1 MQDKSEM
8 SSLAKR
14 ALAHLAASTTDQ
26 SEHVLPLPVENYYGE
41 EEFRRQYDAVFLSN
55 PLGLALSVE
64 LPTPGSYVAKKMLG
78 KPLLFTRDKTGAA
91 HVFLNVCRHR
101 GTAVCQEGRGEATKF
116 SCPYHAWTYDNVGRL
131 VGMYGKNTF
140 GMDETDSL
148 GLVELPAAERAGI
161 IWGALTPGI
170 ALKIDDWLGGFQEE
184 LETLELDSWYLYE
197 QRELAGPGWRI
208 TMDGYLEA
216 YHHSIVH
223 RDTLAAHTVGNLL
236 VHDTYGPHQRLT
248 LARPEISAL
257 NDIPEDEW
265 NAIEYLRLIH
275 SIFPNM
281 SASGILG
288 DHCLVSQ
295 ILPGDTPDTTTTIQT
310 ILAAKK
316 PETREEIEKT
326 KAFSEMARYA
336 VEKEDYMI
344 GSSIQN
350 SISSGANDVFL
361 IGRNEPAIQH
371 FQKAVE
377 NVLKPEGR

>member
-1 MQDKSEM
+1 MQDKNEM
-8 SSLAKR
+8 RDLAKR
-14 ALAHLAASTTDQ
+14 ALVHLAASTTDQ
-26 SEHVLPLPVENYYGE
+26 SDEVLRLPIDAYSDPD
-41 EEFRRQYDAVFLSN
+41 EFRRQYDAVFLHN

-64 LPTPGSYVAKKMLG
+64 LPGPGSYVAKKMLG
-78 KPLLFTRDKTGAA
+78 KPLLFTRDKEGAA
-91 HVFLNVCRHR
+91 HLFLNVCRHR
-101 GTAVCQEGRGEATKF
+101 GAAICEEGRGEANRF
-116 SCPYHAWTYDNVGRL
+116 ACPYHSWTYDNTGRL

-148 GLVELPAAERAGI
+148 GLVELPCAERAGI
-161 IWGALTPGI
+161 VWGALTPGI
-170 ALKIDDWLGGFQEE
+170 DLNIDEWLGDFCEE
-184 LETLELDSWYLYE
+184 LGTLELDSWYLYE
-197 QRELAGPGWRI
+197 QRELPGPGWRV

-216 YHHSIVH
+216 YHHSTVH

-248 LARPEISAL
+248 LARPQIAEL
-257 NDIPEDEW
+257 NDVPEENW

-295 ILPGDTPDTTTTIQT
+295 ILPGDTPDTTVTIQT

-316 PETREEIEKT
+316 PETAEEKEKT

-336 VEKEDYMI
+336 VEKEDYSI
-344 GSSIQN
+344 GNSIQEC
-350 SISSGANDVFL
+350 ISSGANDVFL

-371 FQKAVE
+371 YQKAVE
-377 NVLKPEGR
+377 KYSQVG

>member
-1 MQDKSEM
+1 MQDKNEM
-8 SSLAKR
+8 SGLARR

-26 SEHVLPLPVENYYGE
+26 SDDVLRLPIGNYYDA
-41 EEFRRQYDAVFLSN
+41 EEFRRQYDAVFLRN

-64 LPTPGSYVAKKMLG
+64 LPGPGSYVAKKMLG
-78 KPLLFTRDKTGAA
+78 KPLLFTRNKDGAV

-101 GTAVCQEGRGEATKF
+101 GAVVCAEGHGEATKF
-116 SCPYHAWTYDNVGRL
+116 SCPYHSWTYDNAGRL

-140 GMDETDSL
+140 GMDDTDSL
-148 GLVELPAAERAGI
+148 GLVELPSAERAGI

-170 ALKIDDWLGGFQEE
+170 ELNIDDWLGDFQEE
-184 LETLELDSWYLYE
+184 LETLELGSWYLYE
-197 QRELAGPGWRI
+197 QRELPGPGWRV

-216 YHHSIVH
+216 YHHSTVH

-248 LARPEISAL
+248 LARPQIAEL
-257 NDIPEDEW
+257 NDVPEEKW

-316 PETREEIEKT
+316 PETPEEIEKT

-336 VEKEDYMI
+336 VEKEDYTI
-344 GSSIQN
+344 GNSIQDC
-350 SISSGANDVFL
+350 ISSGANDVFL

-377 NVLKPEGR
+377 KYSQA